1 MYGVREYSNFFLLHV
16 AVQFSQHNPLI
27 IRDRQI
33 KTAVRHNLT
42 PVKMA
47 IIEKKN
53 LQTINAREGIEKRE
67 PSCTV
72 GGNTN

>member
-47 IIEKKN
+47 IIEKKIYK
-53 LQTINAREGIEKRE
+53 Q
-67 PSCTV
+67 
-72 GGNTN
+72 